1 MVPVTSVNIAAWPGR
16 GAAPWTAE
24 PDPVRASRYRAIVT
38 DTTEPAEEHSP
49 RPRSLIV
56 TFYGVYGRELGG
68 WVSVADLIRLMAK
81 LDVDSPAVRSSVS
94 RLKRRGFLEAR
105 RVGGTAGY
113 SLSEEA
119 GTIMAEGDRRIYG
132 RRVANV
138 TDGWVMVVFSVPES
152 QRHKRHLLRSR
163 LTWMG
168 FGAAAP
174 GVWIAPMH
182 LSAEARR
189 TLERLEVTD
198 YVELFR
204 ADHLAF
210 GDLRQ
215 AISHW
220 WDLDALQKM
229 YEEFLRGH
237 EPLLARWSRRRST
250 SDEEAFADYLRT
262 VDAWRRMPYLD
273 PGLPLELMPDD
284 WSGNRAA
291 NVFFKLHAR
300 LREAGLKHVIDVVSS
315 A

>member
-1 MVPVTSVNIAAWPGR
+1 VTEIADPIE
-16 GAAPWTAE
+16 E
-24 PDPVRASRYRAIVT
+24 P
-38 DTTEPAEEHSP
+38 SP

-56 TFYGVYGRELGG
+56 TFYGAYGRELGG
-68 WVSVADLIRLMAK
+68 WFSVADLIKLMAR
-81 LDVDSPAVRSSVS
+81 LDVDAPAVRASVS
-94 RLKRRGFLEAR
+94 RLKRRGLLEAQ

-113 SLSEEA
+113 SLSAEA
-119 GTIMAEGDRRIYG
+119 GRIMAEGDRRIFG

-168 FGAAAP
+168 FGTAAP
-174 GVWIAPMH
+174 GVWIAPMS
-182 LSAEARR
+182 LADEARG

-198 YVELFR
+198 YVDLFR

-215 AISHW
+215 AIAHW
-220 WDLDALQKM
+220 WDLDALKEM
-229 YEEFLRGH
+229 YDEFLDAH
-237 EPLLARWSRRRST
+237 EPLLVRWSRRRST
-250 SDEEAFADYLRT
+250 DDEEAFADYLRT

-300 LREAGLKHVIDVVSS
+300 LREPGLKHVIDVASS
-315 A
+315 S

>member
-1 MVPVTSVNIAAWPGR
+1 MDRRAPRHESGR
-16 GAAPWTAE
+16 
-24 PDPVRASRYRAIVT
+24 VRRVSGYRATVT
-38 DTTEPAEEHSP
+38 GTTDPADEPSP

-68 WVSVADLIRLMAK
+68 WISVADLIRLMAR
-81 LDVDSPAVRSSVS
+81 LDVDAPAVRSSVS
-94 RLKRRGFLEAR
+94 RLKRRGLLEAK

-119 GTIMAEGDRRIYG
+119 GRIMAEGDRRIYG

-152 QRHKRHLLRSR
+152 ERHKRHLLRSR
-163 LTWMG
+163 LTWLG
-168 FGAAAP
+168 FGTAAP

-182 LSAEARR
+182 LADEARGA
-189 TLERLEVTD
+189 LERLEVTD
-198 YVELFR
+198 YVDLFR
-204 ADHLAF
+204 AHHLAFGAF

-215 AISHW
+215 AIAHW
-220 WDLDALQKM
+220 WDLDALKEM
-229 YEEFLRGH
+229 YDEFLDAH
-237 EPLLARWSRRRST
+237 EPLLARWRRRRST
-250 SDEEAFADYLRT
+250 DDEEAFADYVRT

-300 LREAGLKHVIDVVSS
+300 LRESGLKHVINVVSS
-315 A
+315 PS

>member
-1 MVPVTSVNIAAWPGR
+1 V
-16 GAAPWTAE
+16 
-24 PDPVRASRYRAIVT
+24 IVT
-38 DTTEPAEEHSP
+38 DVVEPADEQSP

-56 TFYGVYGRELGG
+56 TFYGAYGRDLGG

-94 RLKRRGFLEAR
+94 RLKRRGLLESK

-119 GTIMAEGDRRIYG
+119 GRILAEGDRRIYG

-138 TDGWVMVVFSVPES
+138 TDGWVLVVFSVPES

-163 LTWMG
+163 LTWLG
-168 FGAAAP
+168 FGTAAP

-182 LSAEARR
+182 LADEARS

-198 YVELFR
+198 YVDIFR
-204 ADHLAF
+204 SHHLAF
-210 GDLRQ
+210 GDLRH
-215 AISHW
+215 AIAHW
-220 WDLDALQKM
+220 WDIEALQQM
-229 YEEFLRGH
+229 YDEFLRAH
-237 EPLLARWSRRRST
+237 EPLLARWSRRRAT
-250 SDEEAFADYLRT
+250 DGEEAFADYLRA

-300 LREAGLKHVIDVVSS
+300 LREPGLKHVIDVVSS
-315 A
+315 P